1 MKPVVTAV
9 VVAHDAPEYLEKTLR
24 AIAAQTVSPDR
35 VILVN
40 TGSDVDAQGV
50 DEIRLPQNTK
60 LDVSLREAT
69 EQLHDD
75 ANGWLWILHDDSAPD
90 EDCLEQMLSVI
101 ERSALVGAVA
111 PKQMRWTNPRVI
123 HQLGLTLTPLGTPI
137 SLVSG
142 ELDQSQHDGESDVL
156 AAGTAGLLVRADIW
170 KKLNGLSSAPPL
182 AADYDLCIRIR
193 LDGHRVVVAP
203 AAKVRHASL
212 SMSGQRSKRWLRGS
226 TKVALRKAALHIR
239 MAYEPIWLVL
249 AYWLFLPLITLGNV
263 FWRLFQK
270 RPDRIASEVAAGVW
284 GFFTIVA
291 RLRARAGNASKF
303 RAIRK
308 AFDAPWP
315 RVRAANR
322 TRQEDEDAREL
333 GSSVTETQEPNA
345 KSFTAAGGFAWM
357 FVLLGIGFAFFPQ
370 GEAAVG
376 GGSIPLGPNWSAVF
390 QQTGVS
396 WQRLGFGFAGPSDPF
411 NWVLLLLSTFV
422 PTAPSSAVVWLLFL
436 APAIAFL
443 GAWRVAGLLTN
454 RAWVRNF
461 AALTFSLWPVL
472 VQQRAEAQVASLVAS
487 ITLPWLAF
495 SIARAA
501 GLGRSGSARSMR
513 QTWSWVGLSGLLMA
527 IVGVSSPILAIPI
540 LLGLA
545 GVALTRIRRFVYLF
559 WIPLPFAALVTP
571 LFYFL
576 VVGRFEPLAVLA
588 DPGLPVATQSPWS
601 LWQPTLSEPLGW
613 APVILVALALL
624 ALLTKRWVVA
634 LVIWFFAIANMIL
647 ASLHWNTQFFEID
660 SPNQFIS
667 GSPNSLLTALA
678 LLLVALLSVLLDHSN
693 KWSSRIV
700 GTIVAFAV
708 IVPLGVA
715 ATLAPR
721 EFDYKDARVV
731 PWLLESAA
739 NDKSGSKLLSLSSVG
754 DTVKATLEPVTG
766 IHLEN
771 HSLAYRFSVSELNG
785 SDKRFQQL
793 SLLAANLRSAN
804 SEGLLSQLNESQVA
818 YILVPNEDLSSSAE
832 LISSLDSIPLIESA
846 GLTEF
851 GKLWRV
857 KDAVSVQYQT
867 SSWWSVTKGVQIAVL
882 LGFVLLAIPTGG
894 VRRTK
899 ESKTFED
906 SDGENE

>member
-9 VVAHDAPEYLEKTLR
+9 VVAHDAPEYLETTLR
-24 AIAAQTVSPDR
+24 AIAAQTISPDR

-40 TGSDVDAQGV
+40 TGSDVDTQGV
-50 DEIRLPQNTK
+50 EEIRLPKDTK

-69 EQLHDD
+69 ARLEDD
-75 ANGWLWILHDDSAPD
+75 ANSWLWILHDDSAP
-90 EDCLEQMLSVI
+90 EADCLAQMLSTV

-111 PKQMRWTNPRVI
+111 PKQMRWANPRVI

-156 AAGTAGLLVRADIW
+156 AAGTAGLLVRADLW

-203 AAKVRHASL
+203 AARVRHSAL
-212 SMSGQRSKRWLRGS
+212 SMSGQRDKRWLRGS
-226 TKVALRKAALHIR
+226 TKVALRKAAIHIR
-239 MAYEPIWLVL
+239 MSYEPMWLVL
-249 AYWLFLPLITLGNV
+249 TYWLFLPLLTLGNV

-270 RPDRIASEVAAGVW
+270 RPDRIASEIVAGIW
-284 GFFTIVA
+284 GFFTIAA
-291 RLRARAGNASKF
+291 RLRGRSGNASRF
-303 RAIRK
+303 RTIRK
-308 AFDAPWP
+308 AFDAKWP

-322 TRQEDEDAREL
+322 TRQDDEDASEL
-333 GSSVTETQEPNA
+333 GSSVSDAQESSA
-345 KSFTAAGGFAWM
+345 KSFTAAGGFAWL

-376 GGSIPLGPNWSAVF
+376 GGSIPLGANWSAVF

-411 NWVLLLLSTFV
+411 NWVLLLLSTFA
-422 PTAPSSAVVWLLFL
+422 PTTPSSAVVWLIFL
-436 APAIAFL
+436 APAIAFV

-454 RAWVRNF
+454 RAWVRHF
-461 AALTFSLWPVL
+461 AALIFSLWPVL
-472 VQQRAEAQVASLVAS
+472 VQQRSEAQVASLVAS
-487 ITLPWLAF
+487 ITLPWLVFAV
-495 SIARAA
+495 ARAA

-527 IVGVSSPILAIPI
+527 IVGVSSPILCIPM
-540 LLGLA
+540 LVGLA
-545 GVALTRIRRFVYLF
+545 AVALTRIRRFVYLF
-559 WIPLPFAALVTP
+559 WIPLPLAALATP
-571 LFYFL
+571 LFYVL
-576 VVGRFEPLAVLA
+576 VVGKYEPLATLA
-588 DPGLPVATQSPWS
+588 DPAIAVATSSPWS
-601 LWQPTLSEPLGW
+601 LWQPVLSQ
-613 APVILVALALL
+613 PVTWVPIILAGLALL

-634 LVIWFFAIANMIL
+634 LVIWMFAIANMIL
-647 ASLHWNTQFFEID
+647 ASIHSNTLFFEID
-660 SPNQFIS
+660 SPNQFVS
-667 GSPNSLLTALA
+667 GSPNSLISAIA
-678 LLLVALLSVLLDHSN
+678 LLLVALLSLLLDQTK
-693 KWSSRIV
+693 KWLSRIL
-700 GTIVAFAV
+700 GTVLALAV
-708 IVPLGVA
+708 IIPLGIS
-715 ATLAPR
+715 ATLSPR
-721 EFDYKDARVV
+721 EFEYKDARAV

-739 NDKSGSKLLSLSSVG
+739 QDRSGSKLLRLSSAG

-766 IHLEN
+766 VHLEN
-771 HSLAYRFSVSELNG
+771 HSLAYRFSVSELNEA
-785 SDKRFQQL
+785 DPRFKKL
-793 SLLAANLRSAN
+793 ALLAANLRSAN
-804 SEGLLSQLNESQVA
+804 AEGLLSQLNKSQVA
-818 YILVPNEDLSSSAE
+818 YILVPNEDLSSSTE
-832 LISSLDSIPLIESA
+832 LTSALDSISVIESA

-857 KDAVSVQYQT
+857 KDAKAVDYQP

-894 VRRTK
+894 VRRAK